1 MNLINAFMGGIL
13 LFTAINI
20 AVPDIKFEV
29 ICVKIFLLYSIFLA
43 NIKRKYNDNRI
54 ISYITEYLRRLYKS
68 MHNIKT
74 EPEKLPWINV
84 FMMNGDEEM
93 LNDYSYIIP
102 DNLQGLAEK
111 YKNFVEEYVDEDF
124 IDLIEDDHMDVFFTM
139 KTDQMY
145 ICNIYNEYVNDD
157 IKLTAYKSSVSF
169 ISIEYTHPAMSEPI
183 QIELDEKWYYDGN
196 EILSKLFIQRYLM
209 HQCLPYIFTDDYLV
223 NIIDS
228 DVNQITLNKNQYIL
242 LKPDEYKIVTFG
254 NEYDEE

>member
-1 MNLINAFMGGIL
+1 MNISNAFMGGIL

-20 AVPDIKFEV
+20 ALPDIKFES

-43 NIKRKYNDNRI
+43 NIKRNYNDNRI
-54 ISYITEYLRRLYKS
+54 ISYITDYLRRLYKS

-111 YKNFVEEYVDEDF
+111 YKNFVEEYVDQDF

-145 ICNIYNEYVNDD
+145 ICSIYNEYVNDD
-157 IKLTAYKSSVSF
+157 IKLTANKSSVSF
-169 ISIEYTHPAMSEPI
+169 ISIEYTHPLMSEPI
-183 QIELDEKWYYDGN
+183 QIELHEKWYYDGN

-209 HQCLPYIFTDDYLV
+209 HQCLPYVFTDDYLV

-228 DVNQITLNKNQYIL
+228 DVNQISLNKNQYIL
-242 LKPDEYKIVTFG
+242 LKPDEYKIITFG
-254 NEYDEE
+254 NDDDE